1 MGTCIKGV
9 IAAAGL
15 SRRMGAFKPLMPIN
29 GRPMIERSVMSML
42 SADVE
47 EVVVVLGYRAREIE
61 EEGRRLVA
69 AASDRCEQILRDDRD
84 KLETVASYL
93 LEHETME
100 QEAFLAVFG
109 EAPALS
115 LKKEET

>member
-61 EEGRRLVA
+61 EVLRQSPAAPYFRMVRTPAYRPSEMLAAHPLGVA
-69 AASDRCEQILRDDRD
+69 
-84 KLETVASYL
+84 
-93 LEHETME
+93 
-100 QEAFLAVFG
+100 
-109 EAPALS
+109 
-115 LKKEET
+115 